1 LALKDSKVLVVQLGR
16 KVRKVLLVD
25 KDSRVLVVQLVRKV
39 HKVLLVD
46 KDSREPL
53 EV

>member
-1 LALKDSKVLVVQLGR
+1 VVQLGR